1 MPPLLVGWPFQVH
14 EPGATVDPLALDR
27 STTRSEIAGVVT
39 TEGPVAV
46 GTGRSMT
53 RVQAL
58 VASAALSSAMGAFMG
73 FLLKQVDL
81 PPGCPATAG
90 PGSGTRLAAV
100 GGVTRAKETC
110 HGAQAKGH

>member
-46 GTGRSMT
+46 GTGRPRT
-53 RVQAL
+53 PLPGAGG
-58 VASAALSSAMGAFMG
+58 SAAPRRGRGCFMG
-73 FLLKQVDL
+73 V
-81 PPGCPATAG
+81 PPSPGWAPSPLDRHLRG
-90 PGSGTRLAAV
+90 PV
-100 GGVTRAKETC
+100 GPPPCTPWRRYP
-110 HGAQAKGH
+110 